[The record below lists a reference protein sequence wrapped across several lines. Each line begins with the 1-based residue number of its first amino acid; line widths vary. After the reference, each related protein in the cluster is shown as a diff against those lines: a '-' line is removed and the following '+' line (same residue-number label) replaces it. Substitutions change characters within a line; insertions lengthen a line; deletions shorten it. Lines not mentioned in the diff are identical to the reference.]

1 MTKNQFKCV
10 STEVSVFGM
19 YMLISQRLFM
29 SSSFNLFR
37 ILSIPHSVNLLPLEY
52 QLEDSIYINS
62 KMFQW
67 MPLPKKKPLIQNK
80 HNKTGF
86 KLNDCAD
93 P

>member
-10 STEVSVFGM
+10 STELSVFGM

-52 QLEDSIYINS
+52 QLEDSIYIYKFENVP
-62 KMFQW
+62 MNAFT
-67 MPLPKKKPLIQNK
+67 KKKTTNTEQTK
-80 HNKTGF
+80 
-86 KLNDCAD
+86 
-93 P
+93 